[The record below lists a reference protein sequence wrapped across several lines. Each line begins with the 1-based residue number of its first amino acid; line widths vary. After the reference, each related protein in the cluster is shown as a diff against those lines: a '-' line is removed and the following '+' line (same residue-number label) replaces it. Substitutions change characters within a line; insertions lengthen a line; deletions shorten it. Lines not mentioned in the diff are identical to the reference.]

1 MKKRPFVA
9 ILNSIEAG
17 GAQVIT
23 NATSREWSVVTL
35 STNKENLIGPV
46 PYGAGVRVEYF
57 DPQAESRQLV
67 IIGAS
72 TTKETIVASTRYRVE
87 IGNPE
92 NTYETTPNTPKV
104 FAYTS
109 SSTLSGTA
117 ATDRAVVYR
126 ALRDKI
132 NNYAGVHAT
141 AYTLTYAAFTLGT
154 STGDAATN
162 FIVGE
167 TVTQETSGLTAKV
180 AKCTITGGTFAG
192 DNAAGHIWL
201 YDLSAETGWLETA
214 KTLTAAGTV
223 AGVSTNCVVTVTNA
237 TTVHATGLAIV
248 DNAGYFTSALG
259 RGGKS
264 YVGLT
269 QGFSTDTPVV
279 AREAAYAMGIGSV
292 MAALKPVFDDS
303 KMNLIAGSLE
313 YDFQAGTAVDTTKTY
328 TKCVITTK
336 GQSADND
343 GMLIEGER
351 EYILYV
357 DYADADLANF
367 KTALTAAVA
376 L

>member
-9 ILNSIEAG
+9 ILNSIEAA
-17 GAQVIT
+17 GAQVIS
-23 NATSREWSVVTL
+23 NATSKEWSVVTL

-46 PYGAGVRVEYF
+46 PYGAGIRVEYF
-57 DPQAESRQLV
+57 DPQAEVRQLV
-67 IIGAS
+67 IVGAS
-72 TTKETIVASTRYRVE
+72 TTKETIVASTRYRIE
-87 IGNPE
+87 IANPE
-92 NTYETTPNTPKV
+92 HTYETSPNTPKV

-109 SSTLSGTA
+109 AATLSGTA

-126 ALRDKI
+126 ALRDKM
-132 NNYAGVHAT
+132 NAYAGAHVT
-141 AYTLTYAAFTLGT
+141 AYTLTYAAFTGGT

-167 TVTQETSGLTAKV
+167 TVTQETSTLTAKV

-201 YDLSAETGWLETA
+201 YDLSDETTWLTTA

-248 DNAGYFTSALG
+248 DNAGYFTSSLG

-279 AREAAYAMGIGSV
+279 AREAAYSMGVGSV
-292 MAALKPVFDDS
+292 MAALKPVYDDS

-328 TKCVITTK
+328 TKCVIVTK
-336 GQSADND
+336 GSSYDNN
-343 GMLIEGER
+343 GILVEGEK
-351 EYILYV
+351 EYILYL
-357 DYADADLANF
+357 DNADADLADF
-367 KTALTAAVA
+367 KTALNTAIA

>member
-9 ILNSIEAG
+9 LLNSIEAG

-35 STNKENLIGPV
+35 STNKENLIGPI
-46 PYGAGVRVEYF
+46 PYGKGVRVEYF
-57 DPQAESRQLV
+57 DPQAEVRQV
-67 IIGAS
+67 VTIGDS
-72 TTKETIVASTRYRVE
+72 TTKETIVASTRYRIE

-92 NTYETTPNTPKV
+92 HTYETTPNTPKI

-109 SSTLSGTA
+109 AATLSGTA

-126 ALRDKI
+126 ALRDRI
-132 NNYAGVHAT
+132 NSASGVHVT

-154 STGDAATN
+154 SNADAAAN

-167 TVTQETSGLTAKV
+167 LVTQETSGLTARV
-180 AKCTITGGTFAG
+180 AKCTITAGTFAA

-201 YDLSAETGWLETA
+201 YNLSTETGWLETA

-237 TTVHATGLAIV
+237 TTVHATGLAIL
-248 DNAGYFTSALG
+248 DAAGYFTSALG

-269 QGFSTDTPVV
+269 QGFSTDSPVV
-279 AREAAYAMGIGSV
+279 ARAAEYAMGIGSV

-303 KMNLIAGSLE
+303 KVNLIAGSLE
-313 YDFQAGTAVDTTKTY
+313 YDFQAGTAADTTKTY

-336 GQSADND
+336 GQTADPN
-343 GMLIEGER
+343 GMLVEGER

-357 DYADADLANF
+357 DNADADLADF

>member
-1 MKKRPFVA
+1 M
-9 ILNSIEAG
+9 
-17 GAQVIT
+17 IT

-35 STNKENLIGPV
+35 STNKENLIGPI
-46 PYGAGVRVEYF
+46 PYGAGIRVEYF
-57 DPQAESRQLV
+57 DPQAEVSQLV
-67 IIGAS
+67 IVGAA

-92 NTYETTPNTPKV
+92 HTYETTPNTPMI

-109 SSTLSGTA
+109 AATLSGTA

-132 NNYAGVHAT
+132 NAASGVYVT
-141 AYTLTYAAFTLGT
+141 AYTLTYAAFTGGT
-154 STGDAATN
+154 SVGDAATT

-167 TVTQETSGLTAKV
+167 LVTQETSTLTARV
-180 AKCTITGGTFAG
+180 AKCTITSGTFAA

-201 YDLSAETGWLETA
+201 YNLSTETGWLETA

-248 DNAGYFTSALG
+248 DNTGYFTSALG

-269 QGFSTDTPVV
+269 QGFATDSPVV
-279 AREAAYAMGIGSV
+279 ARAAEYAMGIGSV
-292 MAALKPVFDDS
+292 MVALKPVFDQS
-303 KMNLIAGSLE
+303 KQELIAGSLE
-313 YDFQAGTAVDTTKTY
+313 YDFQAGVSADTAKTY
-328 TKCVITTK
+328 TKCVITSK
-336 GQSADND
+336 GTITDSN
-343 GMLIEGER
+343 GMLVEGER
-351 EYILYV
+351 EHIIYV
-357 DYADADLANF
+357 YYSDADLADF
-367 KTALTAAVA
+367 KVALSAAVA

>member
-1 MKKRPFVA
+1 MTKRPFVA
-9 ILNSIEAG
+9 ILNSIEAA

-57 DPQAESRQLV
+57 DPQAEVRQLV
-67 IIGAS
+67 TIGDS
-72 TTKETIVASTRYRVE
+72 TTKETIVASTRYRIE

-92 NTYETTPNTPKV
+92 HTYETTPNTPKV

-109 SSTLSGTA
+109 SATLSGTA

-132 NNYAGVHAT
+132 NNYAGAHVT

-154 STGDAATN
+154 SAGDAATN

-167 TVTQETSGLTAKV
+167 LVTQETSGLTARV
-180 AKCTITGGTFAG
+180 AKCTITGGTFAA

-201 YDLSAETGWLETA
+201 YNLSTETGWLETA

-237 TTVHATGLAIV
+237 TTVHATGLAIL

-269 QGFSTDTPVV
+269 QGFSTDSPTVV
-279 AREAAYAMGIGSV
+279 IEGKYAMGIGSV
-292 MAALKPVFDDS
+292 MAALKPVYDHS
-303 KMNLIAGSLE
+303 KQDLIAGSLE
-313 YDFQAGTAVDTTKTY
+313 YDFQAGSVADTTKTY
-328 TKCVITTK
+328 TKCVIVTK
-336 GQSADND
+336 GHIDDNN
-343 GMLIEGER
+343 GMLVEGER

-357 DYADADLANF
+357 DFADADLADF
-367 KTALTAAVA
+367 KAALSAAVA